1 MAVIIVK
8 RVRPRRVF
16 VVAFGFSLLAVEAG
30 VELNNNTAL
39 RLQLVAALHILGAIH
54 GKVCAQ
60 PMLQMV
66 KLTTMAMA
74 MPMVA
79 MPMMPVM
86 VSLTVVLLFFVML
99 HAVASH
105 VIMGMAMAMPMVAM
119 PMMPVMVS
127 LTVVFLFFA
136 MLHAVAR
143 LVIRRL
149 SGDGKRPGENG
160 GYAKA
165 NSESLNSADGAVLH

>member
-8 RVRPRRVF
+8 RVRSHGVF

-54 GKVCAQ
+54 GKVRAQ

-74 MPMVA
+74 MPMMAMAMVA
-79 MPMMPVM
+79 VPMMAVM
-86 VSLTVVLLFFVML
+86 VFLTVVLLFFV
-99 HAVASH
+99 
-105 VIMGMAMAMPMVAM
+105 
-119 PMMPVMVS
+119 
-127 LTVVFLFFA
+127 